1 MVTRTTEKR
10 SLFEAGAIV
19 GESASENGTWKV
31 RIINEGK
38 GSSGTW
44 PAETLE
50 KYHHAFDDRLSF
62 TNHPSGW
69 EGPQSRD
76 FTMLAGEIKG
86 ATWIEKDDRGLTA
99 VYGNFLPDAEHK
111 EKLERYRHKL
121 GLSVFIEGAGYV
133 DDNGEFVVDWLDEH
147 DDYASVD
154 VVLAAGR
161 GGRFEESM
169 KKMYA
174 QRSAESASAN
184 PAGEKNEP
192 KGLLRMEQDVKDRF
206 DKIEAALDVIAG
218 SHAQEAQATADEQAI
233 ESAVAAAT
241 TSIKA
246 QVEAV
251 EAAKAD
257 LLPSQYSALLEGAW
271 AGKDVAD
278 GIASGKKIAV
288 EAKEAYGARGTAP
301 LQETGRLGESASA
314 DTYKFKGFGD

>member
-1 MVTRTTEKR
+1 MQTQKR

-19 GESASENGTWKV
+19 SENAAGDGTWKV
-31 RIINEGK
+31 RIISEGK
-38 GSSGTW
+38 GTSGIW
-44 PAETLE
+44 PASTLE
-50 KYHHAFDDRLSF
+50 NYHQAFNDRLSF
-62 TNHPSGW
+62 VNHPGEW
-69 EGPQSRD
+69 DGPQSRD

-86 ATWIEKDDRGLTA
+86 ETWIEKDDRGLTA
-99 VYGNFLPDAEHK
+99 VYGNFLPDPDHK
-111 EKLERYRHKL
+111 DKLERYRHKL
-121 GLSVFIEGAGYV
+121 GLSVYIEGAGYF
-133 DDNGEFVVDWLDEH
+133 DENGEFVVDWLDEH
-147 DDYASVD
+147 DEYASVD
-154 VVLAAGR
+154 VVIAAGR

-169 KKMYA
+169 RKMYA

-192 KGLLRMEQDVKDRF
+192 KGLSLMEQDVKDRF

-218 SHAQEAQATADEQAI
+218 SHTQEAQAAADEQAI
-233 ESAVAAAT
+233 ESAVTAAT

-278 GIASGKKIAV
+278 RIVSGKKIAV
-288 EAKEAYGARGTAP
+288 EAKEAYGTKGAAQA
-301 LQETGRLGESASA
+301 LETGRLGESASTE
-314 DTYKFKGFGD
+314 TYEFKGFGS